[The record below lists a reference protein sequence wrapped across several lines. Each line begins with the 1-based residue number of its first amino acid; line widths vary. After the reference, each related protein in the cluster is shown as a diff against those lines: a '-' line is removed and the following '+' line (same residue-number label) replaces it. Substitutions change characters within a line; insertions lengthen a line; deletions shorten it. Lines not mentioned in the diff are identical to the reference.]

1 MEIDGTFSEIQ
12 AMARGKPHTFN
23 SEKVGWYILRTQDF
37 LSCSMVMTRKF
48 IVMTWCTVQLLSSG
62 KRRKWLYSFGNS
74 FVIYSLVIES
84 DPCCFQVSIAC
95 EPDKPED
102 EDCKGSVVSY
112 YIHIKMIIV

>member
-1 MEIDGTFSEIQ
+1 M
-12 AMARGKPHTFN
+12 
-23 SEKVGWYILRTQDF
+23 
-37 LSCSMVMTRKF
+37 
-48 IVMTWCTVQLLSSG
+48 
-62 KRRKWLYSFGNS
+62 
-74 FVIYSLVIES
+74 IYSLVIES